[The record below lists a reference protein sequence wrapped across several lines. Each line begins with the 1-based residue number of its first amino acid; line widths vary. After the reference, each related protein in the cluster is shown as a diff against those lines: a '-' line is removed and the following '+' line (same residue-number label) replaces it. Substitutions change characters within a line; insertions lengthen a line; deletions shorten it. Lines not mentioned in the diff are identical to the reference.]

1 MAYKTILY
9 EKKDN
14 IAIITLNR
22 PEVMNA
28 LNIDMLEDLRKVFRV
43 IGKDIETLVVI
54 ITGGKKLFCV
64 GADISQVAKFNSPL
78 DVHDFTI
85 RAHSVFNTIE
95 RFEKPVIAAI
105 NGAAMGGGCEL
116 ALVCDI
122 RIASDTAFFGLP
134 EIKIG
139 VIPGAGGTQRLP
151 RLIGPG
157 HAKNMLFTGDPIDVS
172 EAYRIGLVNQVAS
185 NSLLIDEAIKKAQKF
200 ASRPQLALRANKTA
214 VNDGLKMNLDS
225 ALSYEARCF
234 EILFSTQDLKEGMT
248 AFIEKRK
255 PLFIGK

>member
-43 IGKDIETLVVI
+43 IEKDIETLVVI

-157 HAKNMLFTGDPIDVS
+157 HAKNMLFTGDPIDAS
-172 EAYRIGLVNQVAS
+172 EAYRIGLVNQLTS
-185 NSLLIDEAIKKAQKF
+185 NSLLIDEAMKKAQEF

-214 VNDGLKMNLDS
+214 VNEGLKMNLNS

-255 PLFIGK
+255 PVFIGK